1 MNTALILSG
10 GVGSRLGGDMPKQ
23 YIEVGG
29 RILLS
34 YCLERLSRHPLVD
47 AVQIVA
53 QEEWQ
58 GTIRS
63 CLKRYDINK
72 KFRGFSNPGE
82 NRQLSIYNG
91 LRDILTYAA
100 GTDDTVLVHDGAR
113 PCLQGALITECVN
126 ALERHDG
133 VIPVL
138 PMKDTVYVS
147 SDGKHV
153 SSLLNRGEIFAG
165 QAPELFVLGKYYEAN
180 ERLLPHRI
188 FQINGSTEAAVLG
201 GMDIVMIPGD
211 EGNYKITTRADLER
225 FREFISQKE
234 DTMGEIS
241 K

>member
-113 PCLQGALITECVN
+113 PCLPGALITECVN

-153 SSLLNRGEIFAG
+153 SSLLNRGGDFCRTGAG
-165 QAPELFVLGKYYEAN
+165 
-180 ERLLPHRI
+180 
-188 FQINGSTEAAVLG
+188 AVC
-201 GMDIVMIPGD
+201 
-211 EGNYKITTRADLER
+211 T
-225 FREFISQKE
+225 
-234 DTMGEIS
+234 GEIL
-241 K
+241 